1 MNIAEISIEVRQLT
15 LEQKRQ
21 LLARFVRELTIV
33 GRGTYVPESDEVA
46 APRQLRA
53 VNEIQHRVASA
64 LFQSLGSGKDEK
76 WVWPVVADF
85 ADAAGITTEVASAG
99 SRALRSVIGIDQ

>member
-1 MNIAEISIEVRQLT
+1 MQPLDTIGYRFGSMNIAEISIEVRQLT

-21 LLARFVRELTIV
+21 LLARFVWELTIV

-53 VNEIQHRVASA
+53 VNEIQHRVPARCSRVLA
-64 LFQSLGSGKDEK
+64 AVKTRSGY
-76 WVWPVVADF
+76 
-85 ADAAGITTEVASAG
+85 G
-99 SRALRSVIGIDQ
+99 R